1 MPKGSGPG
9 EEIGPDKVEMFYN
22 QNAEKFKLERQI
34 RLSEIVLSINE
45 ELPDF
50 ESLSKH
56 ANLIRK
62 SIKSPSDFHEFAKTT
77 GISHYKEKNGD
88 WGFMVKSSELKNPV
102 IRDKAFALSV
112 GEISEPFSIDSN
124 DRLGGNPS
132 KIYILM
138 VNDEKIGRLQSINEV
153 RFEIEKILASQIE
166 FEEQSRWLNRR
177 KRDAYIEIDLP
188 KY

>member
-1 MPKGSGPG
+1 MKN
-9 EEIGPDKVEMFYN
+9 F
-22 QNAEKFKLERQI
+22 QI
-34 RLSEIVLSINE
+34 SN
-45 ELPDF
+45 
-50 ESLSKH
+50 SLSKH

-102 IRDKAFALSV
+102 IRDKAFALSE

-166 FEEQSRWLNRR
+166 FEEQSGGSTEENAMHMLKSTYPKISTRVLFPEDYSLIKNVRDCIWL
-177 KRDAYIEIDLP
+177 
-188 KY
+188 